1 MSIEKVSITGLGSGG
16 AQMNINSQ
24 AQTELTVQSRRKRE
38 KSGHSEVSQRRGGW
52 AGETGRRWETETS
65 RALRWGGG
73 KPAERPKSAAQVP
86 PELDPNMPFQLLPAH
101 PPTNHSKLPSS
112 HCPALTSTACSGS
125 AFHLQCPPQATLTKT
140 LKAQTSLFH
149 KATRSVLPSWLFTH
163 SLLYSFLGL
172 FIYVFLYLVGYILP
186 YCPCSSFLGNFLTS
200 LTCLFFWWIWGSLF
214 CKNLRGCQHN
224 LRVWIMVTLGP

>member
-1 MSIEKVSITGLGSGG
+1 MHRRILTHKLRQSSQSSPGERGRNLDTQRSPREGVAELERQADGERQRPPGHWGG
-16 AQMNINSQ
+16 EEASLQRGPSLQ
-24 AQTELTVQSRRKRE
+24 PKSRRNWIPTCL
-38 KSGHSEVSQRRGGW
+38 SSFS
-52 AGETGRRWETETS
+52 
-65 RALRWGGG
+65 
-73 KPAERPKSAAQVP
+73 
-86 PELDPNMPFQLLPAH
+86 PAH

-172 FIYVFLYLVGYILP
+172 FIYVFLYFVGYILP